1 MKVIVLGASGMLG
14 SMVLSWL
21 GRDPALDLIATGRET
36 DLFAG
41 MKRLAPSC
49 VPQALDAETVTV
61 ESLEVLLAGADW
73 VVNCI
78 GVIKPYIKD
87 DNPVQT
93 QRALRVNSLFPHLL
107 ASAAERTG
115 CKVLQIATDCVYS
128 GLKGAYPEAAPHD
141 ALDVYGKSKS
151 LGEVHS
157 PHVHHLRCSIIGPEP
172 KCHVSLLDW
181 FLGQPQGAGVKGFTN
196 HDWNG
201 VTTLHYAKVCHGI
214 MKQGLSLPHLLH
226 VVPTGTIAKSDLLAA
241 FAASYGRGDIA
252 IDPVAAPTVVDRT
265 LSTGQADLNAGV
277 WRAAGYTVPPTVPQM
292 VQEMA
297 DYGSLA

>member
-1 MKVIVLGASGMLG
+1 MRVVVLGATGMLG

-21 GRDPALDLIATGRET
+21 ARDPELTLVATGREA
-36 DLFAG
+36 DLLLG
-41 MKRLAPSC
+41 MNRIAPGCDS
-49 VPQALDAETVTV
+49 QTLDAEIASVDT
-61 ESLEVLLAGADW
+61 LANLISGASW
-73 VVNCI
+73 TVNCI

-93 QRALRVNSLFPHLL
+93 QRALRVNALFPHLL
-107 ASAAERTG
+107 AQAAEQTG

-128 GLKGAYPEAAPHD
+128 GLKGAYPESAAHD

-157 PHVHHLRCSIIGPEP
+157 SQVHHLRCSIIGPEP

-201 VTTLHYAKVCHGI
+201 VTTLHYAKICHGI
-214 MKQGLSLPHLLH
+214 MKQGMTLPHLLH
-226 VVPTGTIAKSDLLAA
+226 VVPTGNIAKSDLLGA
-241 FAASYGRGDIA
+241 FANSYNRRDII

-265 LSTGQADLNAGV
+265 LSTTQVALNEAV
-277 WRAAGYTVPPTVPQM
+277 WRAAGYPVPPTVPQM

-297 DYGSLA
+297 DYRSLA

>member
-1 MKVIVLGASGMLG
+1 MKVVVLGASGMLG

-21 GRDPALDLIATGRET
+21 ARDPELALVATGRERE
-36 DLFAG
+36 LLPG
-41 MKRLAPSC
+41 MKRLAPGC
-49 VPQALDAETVTV
+49 ELQILDAETASADT
-61 ESLEVLLAGADW
+61 LATLIVGADW

-87 DNPVQT
+87 DNPTQT
-93 QRALRVNSLFPHLL
+93 QRALRVNALFPHLL
-107 ASAAERTG
+107 AQAAEQTG

-128 GLKGAYPEAAPHD
+128 GLKGGYAEPAPHD

-151 LGEVHS
+151 LGEVYS
-157 PHVHHLRCSIIGPEP
+157 PQVHHLRCSIIGPEP

-181 FLGQPQGAGVKGFTN
+181 FLGQPKDAGVKGFTN

-214 MKQGLSLPHLLH
+214 MKQGLALPRLLH
-226 VVPTGTIAKSDLLAA
+226 VVPTSTIAKSDLLAA
-241 FAASYGRGDIA
+241 FAASYGRTDIT

-265 LSTGQADLNAGV
+265 LTTAQPDLNAAV
-277 WRAAGYTVPPTVPQM
+277 WQAAGYALPPTVPQM

>member
-1 MKVIVLGASGMLG
+1 MLG

-21 GRDPALDLIATGRET
+21 ARDPELALVATGRESG
-36 DLFAG
+36 LFPG
-41 MKRLAPSC
+41 MKRLASGCDPRL
-49 VPQALDAETVTV
+49 LDAEAATTDDLVT
-61 ESLEVLLAGADW
+61 LIQGADW

-93 QRALRVNSLFPHLL
+93 QRALRVNGLFPHLL
-107 ASAAERTG
+107 AQAAEQTG

-128 GLKGAYPEAAPHD
+128 GLKGGYAEPAPHD

-157 PHVHHLRCSIIGPEP
+157 PQVHHLRCSIIGPEP

-214 MKQGLSLPHLLH
+214 MKQGLTLPHLLH
-226 VVPTGTIAKSDLLAA
+226 VVPTGTIAKSDLLGA
-241 FAASYGRGDIA
+241 FAASYGRTDII

-265 LSTGQADLNAGV
+265 LTTSQADLNAAV
-277 WRAAGYTVPPTVPQM
+277 WRAAGFPVPPTVPQM
-292 VQEMA
+292 VQDMA

>member
-1 MKVIVLGASGMLG
+1 MKVVILGASGMLG

-21 GRDPALDLIATGRET
+21 ARDPELALVATGRTAE
-36 DLFAG
+36 LFPG
-41 MKRLAPSC
+41 MKRLAPTC
-49 VPQALDAETVTV
+49 EPRLLDADTASAD
-61 ESLEVLLAGADW
+61 SLAALIAGADW

-93 QRALRVNSLFPHLL
+93 ARALRVNAVFPHLL
-107 ASAAERTG
+107 AQAAERTG
-115 CKVLQIATDCVYS
+115 ARVLQIATDCVYS
-128 GLKGAYPEAAPHD
+128 GLQGRYAEGASHD

-157 PHVHHLRCSIIGPEP
+157 PQVHHLRCSIIGPEP

-214 MKQGLSLPHLLH
+214 LKQGLALPHLLH
-226 VVPTGTIAKSDLLAA
+226 VVPSGTLTKADLLGA
-241 FAASYGRGDIA
+241 FASAYGRTDIT
-252 IDPVAAPTVVDRT
+252 IEPVAAATVVDRT
-265 LSTGQADLNAGV
+265 LATSQPDLNTAV
-277 WRAAGYTVPPTVPQM
+277 WAAAGYPVPPTVPQM
-292 VQEMA
+292 VQDMA
-297 DYGSLA
+297 DYGSVS

>member
-21 GRDPALDLIATGRET
+21 GRDPSLQLIATGRET
-36 DLFAG
+36 ELFAG
-41 MKRLAPSC
+41 MKRLAPTC
-49 VPQALDAETVTV
+49 DPRALDAESATV
-61 ESLEVLLAGADW
+61 ESLEALLGGADW
-73 VVNCI
+73 AVNCI

-87 DNPVQT
+87 DNPTQT

-107 ASAAERTG
+107 AQAAERTG

-128 GLKGAYPEAAPHD
+128 GLKGAYPETAAHD

-157 PHVHHLRCSIIGPEP
+157 PQVHHLRCSIIGPEP

-181 FLGQPQGAGVKGFTN
+181 FLGQAPGAGVKGFTN

-214 MKQGLSLPHLLH
+214 MKQGLNLPHLLH
-226 VVPTGTIAKSDLLAA
+226 VVPTGTIAKSDLLGA
-241 FAASYGRGDIA
+241 FATSYGRGDIT

-265 LSTGQADLNAGV
+265 LSTGQAELNAAV
-277 WRAAGYTVPPTVPQM
+277 WRAAGYPVPPTVPQM

-297 DYGSLA
+297 DYGGFE

>member
-1 MKVIVLGASGMLG
+1 MKVVVLGATGMLG

-21 GRDPALDLIATGRET
+21 SKDSQLNLVATGR
-36 DLFAG
+36 DRSLFPD
-41 MKRLAPSC
+41 MQRLAPGC
-49 VPQALDAETVTV
+49 RTEILDAETATPSDLSALI
-61 ESLEVLLAGADW
+61 EGADW

-87 DNPVQT
+87 DNPTQT
-93 QRALRVNSLFPHLL
+93 VRALRVNALFPHHL
-107 ASAAERTG
+107 AAAAEKTG
-115 CKVLQIATDCVYS
+115 ARVLQIATDCVYS
-128 GLKGAYPEAAPHD
+128 GQKGGYCEPDPHD

-157 PHVHHLRCSIIGPEP
+157 PQVHHLRCSIIGPEP

-181 FLGQPQGAGVKGFTN
+181 FLGQAKGAGVKGFTN

-201 VTTLHYAKVCHGI
+201 VTTLHYAKVCHGVI
-214 MKQGLSLPHLLH
+214 RSNLALPRLLH
-226 VVPTGTIAKSDLLAA
+226 VVPSGTITKANLLKA
-241 FAASYGRGDIA
+241 FAASYDRQDIT

-265 LSTGQADLNAGV
+265 LGTAQAELNATL
-277 WRAAGYTVPPTVPQM
+277 WQAAGYAQPPTVETM

-297 DYGSLA
+297 AYGSLS